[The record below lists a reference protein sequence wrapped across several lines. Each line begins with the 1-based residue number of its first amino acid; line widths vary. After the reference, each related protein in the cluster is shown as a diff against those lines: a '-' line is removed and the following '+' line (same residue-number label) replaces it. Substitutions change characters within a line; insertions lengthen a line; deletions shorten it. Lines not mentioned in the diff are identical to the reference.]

1 MKKKKPFLFALVYGT
16 LLAGFTGYVMLDTF
30 VIPTVE
36 SKNAGAAN
44 YSLFEGIEAE
54 PLTPQSESTDSSGDS
69 SRAEKAQSD
78 TDASSSSQSSS
89 KSKGGRS
96 RRSSSQ
102 TAQAGTSKQEKSS
115 SEAAS
120 ESTPQS
126 SDLETPGSYSDENIS
141 ISLSTSYLLDTVIYT
156 ADIQLSS
163 AQYLKTAFADN
174 SYGKNVTAPTSET
187 AAANNAIL
195 AINGDYYGAR
205 ERGYVI
211 RNGVLYR
218 ETGSTDTDVLCIYA
232 DGHFEIT
239 NAAEKTSQQLID
251 EGVWQAFSF
260 GPALLENGEVA
271 VTADEEVGRAMASNP
286 RTAIGIIDDLHYV
299 FVVSDGRTEES
310 EGLSLSEL
318 ANYMKSLGVKTAYNL
333 DGGGSS
339 TMYYNGEVI
348 NKPTTSGRSTKERS
362 VSDIVYIGY

>member
-1 MKKKKPFLFALVYGT
+1 MKDKKKKPFLFALVYGT

-30 VIPTVE
+30 VIPRAERTD
-36 SKNAGAAN
+36 AGAVN
-44 YSLFEGIEAE
+44 LSLFENIETE
-54 PLTPQSESTDSSGDS
+54 PLTAREDGSSAVS
-69 SRAEKAQSD
+69 SQPEN
-78 TDASSSSQSSS
+78 DASSVSSRSRSGKARRSGTQTSQQRTEKTGADSSS
-89 KSKGGRS
+89 SAS
-96 RRSSSQ
+96 AD
-102 TAQAGTSKQEKSS
+102 TAEPAPVV
-115 SEAAS
+115 
-120 ESTPQS
+120 TP
-126 SDLETPGSYSDENIS
+126 ENYSDENIS
-141 ISLSTSYLLDTVIYT
+141 ITMSTSYSLDTVIYT
-156 ADIQLSS
+156 ADIKLSS
-163 AQYLKTAFADN
+163 AQYLKTAFAD
-174 SYGKNVTAPTSET
+174 STYGKNVTAPTSET

-205 ERGYVI
+205 EKGYVI

-218 ETGSTDTDVLCIYA
+218 ETGSADTDILCIYA

-239 NAAEKTSQQLID
+239 NAAEKTAEQLID

-260 GPALLENGEVA
+260 GPALIENGEVT
-271 VTADEEVGRAMASNP
+271 VSPGDEVGRAMASNP

-299 FVVSDGRTEES
+299 FVVSDGRTAES

-318 ANYMKSLGVKTAYNL
+318 ANYMQSLGVKTAYNL

-348 NKPTTSGRSTKERS
+348 NNPTTSGRSTKERS